1 MNVIGKG
8 TIEIQAKVDKK
19 TCSIEMKNVWYV
31 PSIPRSLFSVLAAQD
46 ECKNS
51 EFRSTATT
59 CKFFVGKELKL
70 VGHRE
75 VGGSLYKA
83 DIKAVVV
90 NEVYA
95 AQAQDTLQL
104 YHERWGH
111 QDKRYVQQKLRS

>member
-1 MNVIGKG
+1 MNVIGKV
-8 TIEIQAKVDKK
+8 TIEIQAKGDKK
-19 TCSIEMKNVWYV
+19 TCSIEMKNVRYARTI
-31 PSIPRSLFSVLAAQD
+31 SRSLAAQD

-59 CKFFVGKELKL
+59 CKLFVGKELKL

-104 YHERWGH
+104 
-111 QDKRYVQQKLRS
+111 